1 MMFEVGGKVKYVGT
15 ARHPE
20 YQNLGVGVVL
30 CVGDAVRAFP
40 VSVVFEGF
48 DYDPTDVD
56 LVPYHPCG
64 LDELEKV

>member
-1 MMFEVGGKVKYVGT
+1 MFEVGDKVKYVGT
-15 ARHPE
+15 SRHPE

-30 CVGDAVRAFP
+30 CVGDAIRAFP

-48 DYDPTDVD
+48 DYDTDVK

>member
-1 MMFEVGGKVKYVGT
+1 MFKVGDKVRYVGT
-15 ARHPE
+15 SRLRD
-20 YQNLGVGVVL
+20 YKNLGVGVVL
-30 CVGDAVRAFP
+30 CVDDAIRVFP
-40 VSVVFEGF
+40 VGVVFEGF

>member
-1 MMFEVGGKVKYVGT
+1 MFEVGDKVKYVGT
-15 ARHPE
+15 SRHPE

-30 CVGDAVRAFP
+30 CVGDAIRAFP

-48 DYDPTDVD
+48 DYDPDVD
-56 LVPYHPCG
+56 MVPYHPCG